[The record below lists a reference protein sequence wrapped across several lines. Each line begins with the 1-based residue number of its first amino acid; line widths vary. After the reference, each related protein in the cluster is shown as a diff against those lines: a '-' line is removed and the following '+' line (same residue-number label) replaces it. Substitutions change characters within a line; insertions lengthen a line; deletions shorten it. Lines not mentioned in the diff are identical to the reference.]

1 MKVFV
6 TGGAGFIGKYL
17 VKKLI
22 EEDLEV
28 TIFDNFSNS
37 RKIDLNQFS
46 NKIKIISGDITEYD
60 DISNNLSGQDI
71 VIHLAAKISVKDSII
86 NPEKT
91 FETNVD
97 GTENV
102 LNACITNNVK
112 KFITLSS
119 AAVYGNNIDS
129 KKLLNEKS
137 SIIPI
142 SPYGESKLKMEQV
155 ILNVSRKHK
164 IKCTVLRLFNV
175 YGKGQSN
182 EYAGVITKFESNIKN
197 NQPLII
203 FGDGTQTRDFVS
215 VDDIVNLINSI
226 IFSKSEKDY
235 VICNVGSG
243 KSTSILE
250 LADLM
255 IRLSKKVLKIIH
267 VEEKEGDIMHSSTDI
282 EKAKKEFGYT
292 PQISLIEGL
301 KRYLTSNN
309 L

>member
-112 KFITLSS
+112 KFIALSS

-142 SPYGESKLKMEQV
+142 SPYGESKFKMEQV

-301 KRYLTSNN
+301 RRYLTSNN

>member
-301 KRYLTSNN
+301 RRYLTSNN